1 MNWILDYVI
10 DELKSRVQ
18 ALEKVIQDDEVST
31 GYKLSKQDEIKFLQM
46 ELEYIDGNIRA
57 EKFYKKMGFTEFA
70 RRPDAVRIGGVS
82 RSDVWMLRRL

>member
-46 ELEYIDGNIRA
+46 ELEYIDEMMLEEVKQFEELEDDVRTVQA
-57 EKFYKKMGFTEFA
+57 
-70 RRPDAVRIGGVS
+70 DAQI
-82 RSDVWMLRRL
+82 

>member
-18 ALEKVIQDDEVST
+18 ALEKVIQDNEVSV

-46 ELEYIDGNIRA
+46 ELEYIDEMMLEEVKQFEELEDDTRTVKA
-57 EKFYKKMGFTEFA
+57 
-70 RRPDAVRIGGVS
+70 DAQI
-82 RSDVWMLRRL
+82 

>member
-18 ALEKVIQDDEVST
+18 ALEKVIQDNEVSI

-46 ELEYIDGNIRA
+46 ELEYIDEMMLEEVKQFEELEDDVRTVKA
-57 EKFYKKMGFTEFA
+57 
-70 RRPDAVRIGGVS
+70 DAQI
-82 RSDVWMLRRL
+82 

>member
-18 ALEKVIQDDEVST
+18 ALEKVIQDNEVSI

-46 ELEYIDGNIRA
+46 ELEYINEMMLEEVKQFEELEDDVRTVKA
-57 EKFYKKMGFTEFA
+57 
-70 RRPDAVRIGGVS
+70 DAQI
-82 RSDVWMLRRL
+82 

>member
-1 MNWILDYVI
+1 MDWILDYVI

-46 ELEYIDGNIRA
+46 ELEYIDEMMLEEVKQFEELEDDVRTVKA
-57 EKFYKKMGFTEFA
+57 
-70 RRPDAVRIGGVS
+70 DAQI
-82 RSDVWMLRRL
+82 

>member
-18 ALEKVIQDDEVST
+18 ALEKVIQDDEVNT

-46 ELEYIDGNIRA
+46 ELKYIDEMMLEEVKQFEELEDDTRNVKA
-57 EKFYKKMGFTEFA
+57 
-70 RRPDAVRIGGVS
+70 DAQI
-82 RSDVWMLRRL
+82 

>member
-46 ELEYIDGNIRA
+46 ELEYIDEMMLEEVKQFEELEDDVRTVKA
-57 EKFYKKMGFTEFA
+57 
-70 RRPDAVRIGGVS
+70 DAQI
-82 RSDVWMLRRL
+82 

>member
-46 ELEYIDGNIRA
+46 ELEYINEMMQEEVKIFEELEDDVRTVKA
-57 EKFYKKMGFTEFA
+57 
-70 RRPDAVRIGGVS
+70 DAQI
-82 RSDVWMLRRL
+82 

>member
-18 ALEKVIQDDEVST
+18 ALEKVIQDNEVSV

-46 ELEYIDGNIRA
+46 ELEYIDEMMLEEVKNFEELEDDVRTVKA
-57 EKFYKKMGFTEFA
+57 
-70 RRPDAVRIGGVS
+70 DAQI
-82 RSDVWMLRRL
+82 

>member
-18 ALEKVIQDDEVST
+18 ALEKVIQDNEVST

-46 ELEYIDGNIRA
+46 ELEYIDEMMLEEVKNFEELEDDVRTVKA
-57 EKFYKKMGFTEFA
+57 
-70 RRPDAVRIGGVS
+70 DAQI
-82 RSDVWMLRRL
+82 

>member
-18 ALEKVIQDDEVST
+18 ALEKVIQDNEVSV

-46 ELEYIDGNIRA
+46 ELEHIDEMMLEEVKNFEELEDDVRTVKA
-57 EKFYKKMGFTEFA
+57 
-70 RRPDAVRIGGVS
+70 DAQI
-82 RSDVWMLRRL
+82 

>member
-46 ELEYIDGNIRA
+46 ELEHIDEMMLEEVKNFEELEDDVRTVKA
-57 EKFYKKMGFTEFA
+57 
-70 RRPDAVRIGGVS
+70 DAQI
-82 RSDVWMLRRL
+82 

>member
-46 ELEYIDGNIRA
+46 ELEYIDEMMLEEVKQFEELEEDLRTVKA
-57 EKFYKKMGFTEFA
+57 
-70 RRPDAVRIGGVS
+70 DAQI
-82 RSDVWMLRRL
+82 

>member
-10 DELKSRVQ
+10 DELKSRIQ

-46 ELEYIDGNIRA
+46 ELEYIDEMMLEEVKQFEELEDDVRTVKA
-57 EKFYKKMGFTEFA
+57 
-70 RRPDAVRIGGVS
+70 DAQI
-82 RSDVWMLRRL
+82 

>member
-1 MNWILDYVI
+1 MNWIWDYVI

-46 ELEYIDGNIRA
+46 ELEYIDEMMLEEVKQFEELEDDVRTVKA
-57 EKFYKKMGFTEFA
+57 
-70 RRPDAVRIGGVS
+70 DAQI
-82 RSDVWMLRRL
+82 

>member
-18 ALEKVIQDDEVST
+18 ALEKVIQDNEVST

-46 ELEYIDGNIRA
+46 ELEYIDEMMLEEVKQFEELEDDVRTVKA
-57 EKFYKKMGFTEFA
+57 
-70 RRPDAVRIGGVS
+70 DAQI
-82 RSDVWMLRRL
+82 

>member
-18 ALEKVIQDDEVST
+18 ALEKVIQDDEVNT

-46 ELEYIDGNIRA
+46 ELEYIDEMMLEEVKQFEELEDDVRTVKA
-57 EKFYKKMGFTEFA
+57 
-70 RRPDAVRIGGVS
+70 DAQI
-82 RSDVWMLRRL
+82 

>member
-18 ALEKVIQDDEVST
+18 ALEKVIQDDEVNT

-46 ELEYIDGNIRA
+46 ELKYIDEMMLEEVKQFEELEDDVRTVKA
-57 EKFYKKMGFTEFA
+57 
-70 RRPDAVRIGGVS
+70 DAQI
-82 RSDVWMLRRL
+82 

>member
-46 ELEYIDGNIRA
+46 ELEHIDEMMLEEVKIFEELEDDVRTVKA
-57 EKFYKKMGFTEFA
+57 
-70 RRPDAVRIGGVS
+70 DAQI
-82 RSDVWMLRRL
+82 

>member
-10 DELKSRVQ
+10 DELKSRVR

-46 ELEYIDGNIRA
+46 ELEHIDEMMLEEVKQFEELEDDVRTVKA
-57 EKFYKKMGFTEFA
+57 
-70 RRPDAVRIGGVS
+70 DAQI
-82 RSDVWMLRRL
+82 

>member
-46 ELEYIDGNIRA
+46 ELEYIDEMMLEEVKQFEELEDDTRTVKA
-57 EKFYKKMGFTEFA
+57 
-70 RRPDAVRIGGVS
+70 DAQI
-82 RSDVWMLRRL
+82 

>member
-46 ELEYIDGNIRA
+46 ELEHIDEMMLEEVKQFEELEEDLRTVKA
-57 EKFYKKMGFTEFA
+57 
-70 RRPDAVRIGGVS
+70 DAQI
-82 RSDVWMLRRL
+82 

>member
-46 ELEYIDGNIRA
+46 ELEYID
-57 EKFYKKMGFTEFA
+57 KMMLEEVKQFEELEDDVRTVKA
-70 RRPDAVRIGGVS
+70 DAQI
-82 RSDVWMLRRL
+82 

>member
-18 ALEKVIQDDEVST
+18 ALEKVIQDNEVSV

-46 ELEYIDGNIRA
+46 ELEYTDEMMLEEVKQFEELEEDVRTVKA
-57 EKFYKKMGFTEFA
+57 
-70 RRPDAVRIGGVS
+70 DAQI
-82 RSDVWMLRRL
+82 

>member
-18 ALEKVIQDDEVST
+18 ALEKVIQDDEVNT

-46 ELEYIDGNIRA
+46 ELEYIDEMMLEEVKNFEELEDDVRTVKA
-57 EKFYKKMGFTEFA
+57 
-70 RRPDAVRIGGVS
+70 DAQI
-82 RSDVWMLRRL
+82 

>member
-18 ALEKVIQDDEVST
+18 ALEKVIQDNEVSI

-46 ELEYIDGNIRA
+46 ELEHIDEMMLEEVKQFEELEDDVRTVKA
-57 EKFYKKMGFTEFA
+57 
-70 RRPDAVRIGGVS
+70 DAQI
-82 RSDVWMLRRL
+82 

>member
-46 ELEYIDGNIRA
+46 ELEHIDEMMLEEVKQFEELEDDTRTVKA
-57 EKFYKKMGFTEFA
+57 
-70 RRPDAVRIGGVS
+70 DAQI
-82 RSDVWMLRRL
+82 

>member
-10 DELKSRVQ
+10 DELKARVQ

-46 ELEYIDGNIRA
+46 ELEYIDEMMLEEVKQFEELEDDVRTVKA
-57 EKFYKKMGFTEFA
+57 
-70 RRPDAVRIGGVS
+70 DAQI
-82 RSDVWMLRRL
+82 

>member
-31 GYKLSKQDEIKFLQM
+31 EYKLSKQDEIKFLQM
-46 ELEYIDGNIRA
+46 ELEYINEMMLEEVKQFEELEDDVRTVKA
-57 EKFYKKMGFTEFA
+57 
-70 RRPDAVRIGGVS
+70 DAQI
-82 RSDVWMLRRL
+82 

>member
-18 ALEKVIQDDEVST
+18 ALEKVIQDNEVSV

-46 ELEYIDGNIRA
+46 ELEYIDEMMLEEVKQFEELEDDVRTVKA
-57 EKFYKKMGFTEFA
+57 
-70 RRPDAVRIGGVS
+70 DAQI
-82 RSDVWMLRRL
+82 

>member
-18 ALEKVIQDDEVST
+18 ALEKVIQDNEVNT

-46 ELEYIDGNIRA
+46 ELEYIDEMMLEEVKQFEELEDDVRTVKA
-57 EKFYKKMGFTEFA
+57 
-70 RRPDAVRIGGVS
+70 DAQI
-82 RSDVWMLRRL
+82 

>member
-18 ALEKVIQDDEVST
+18 ALEKVIQDDEVNT

-46 ELEYIDGNIRA
+46 ELEHIDEMMLEEVKNFEELEDDVRTVKA
-57 EKFYKKMGFTEFA
+57 
-70 RRPDAVRIGGVS
+70 DAQI
-82 RSDVWMLRRL
+82 